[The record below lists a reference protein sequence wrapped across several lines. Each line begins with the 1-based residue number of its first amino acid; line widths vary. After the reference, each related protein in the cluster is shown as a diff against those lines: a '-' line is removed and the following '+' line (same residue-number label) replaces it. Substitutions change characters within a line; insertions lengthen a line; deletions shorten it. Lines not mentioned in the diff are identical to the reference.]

1 MTKTTALAAAVAA
14 AALAA
19 TASGC
24 ALPTTEGEPT
34 STTTSGTNRP
44 DPTPPSSEED
54 TSATEAPVDAPDPT
68 SAPDPTPEPAQ
79 DDGISTFGSAYT
91 YPDGLEVSVS
101 EPQPFTPSSTAAG
114 GSAHTDHISISITIV
129 NGTSA
134 AFDPT
139 LTFATVQSANTEGD
153 PVFDSGQGVGGS
165 PNTTILPG
173 RETTFTYAFGVDDPN
188 DVIVEVTTDW
198 NKDAAIFT
206 DGSN

>member
-24 ALPTTEGEPT
+24 ALPTTEGEPST
-34 STTTSGTNRP
+34 TTTSGTNRP

-68 SAPDPTPEPAQ
+68 STPEPAQ

-114 GSAHTDHISISITIV
+114 GGAHTDHISISITIV
-129 NGTSA
+129 NGTGA